1 MNLALMIAAIILAAY
16 IIISGGN
23 FMSVASIAAA
33 LIAVIAAVIFFMTE
47 DLTASMVLTDKRTVI
62 MANAVLAELIA
73 LLCRSKKTG
82 EEE

>member
-33 LIAVIAAVIFFMTE
+33 LIAVIAASRLFCYLYTKSGSKFEFFH
-47 DLTASMVLTDKRTVI
+47 
-62 MANAVLAELIA
+62 
-73 LLCRSKKTG
+73 KKC
-82 EEE
+82 